1 MKNLSYIMLLSIS
14 MSFNAVACY
23 DKKVTDKV
31 NFANCEIHAK
41 QGDANAQYNLG
52 VMYHKG
58 EGTTQDYRE
67 ALKWYEKAAEQGHAS
82 AQLNISMFY
91 FTGKGTNQDLND
103 ALKWYKK
110 AVAQGRA
117 GAQYN
122 LGL

>member
-1 MKNLSYIMLLSIS
+1 
-14 MSFNAVACY
+14 
-23 DKKVTDKV
+23 
-31 NFANCEIHAK
+31 
-41 QGDANAQYNLG
+41 
-52 VMYHKG
+52 MYHKG